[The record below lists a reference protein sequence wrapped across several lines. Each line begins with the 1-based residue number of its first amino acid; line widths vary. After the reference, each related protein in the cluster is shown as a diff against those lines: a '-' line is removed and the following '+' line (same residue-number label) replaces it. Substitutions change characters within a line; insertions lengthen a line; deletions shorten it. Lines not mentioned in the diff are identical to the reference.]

1 MLSGARR
8 HRETIRLGFLSIV
21 WIALAALSLV
31 IPSGRASGEVLTRG
45 HSFIVYLPADADI
58 YEVMDRLEVELG
70 GQNWEVMDIQ
80 HLDMGM
86 RKYGVFLEHKLMLA
100 CKSQYLAQAIEEDPY
115 VSLIIPCRLTL
126 FRESGDGI
134 HPGRIVLGL
143 ADPVFEAQSVDIKH
157 HKAAEKAA
165 VELRAVLER
174 IAEFYAE
181 PQVLPPTDPQ
191 GNSHEQAD

>member
-1 MLSGARR
+1 M
-8 HRETIRLGFLSIV
+8 RLGSHAIV
-21 WIALAALSLV
+21 WLAVVALSLV
-31 IPSGRASGEVLTRG
+31 LPCGGATGEVLTRG

-86 RKYGVFLEHKLMLA
+86 RKYGMFVEHKLILA

-126 FRESGDGI
+126 FRESGDGSR
-134 HPGRIVLGL
+134 PGRIVLGL
-143 ADPVFEAQSVDIKH
+143 ADPVFEAQSVDIKR

-165 VELRAVLER
+165 GELRAVLER
-174 IAEFYAE
+174 IAEFYGD
-181 PQVLPPTDPQ
+181 PQVSPSADPQ
-191 GNSHEQAD
+191 GSSHEQTD